1 MPPRNKRLT
10 VKEQILDW
18 FDRNP
23 GSKARSGPLAK
34 ALKMGSTT
42 CADALA
48 KLAAD
53 GKLSRIKTK
62 IDEGSGQGTRPEQW
76 EYSIP
81 APETVA
87 QPRTPTP
94 FKPLGAQPRVYRRHS
109 PAIENAPSVMTGP
122 VHAPAHMFQEPQ
134 PAVGQNTGSLASGGY
149 PSTHAPEG
157 QADHKTPVAEA
168 ATAEPTG
175 AAEKHLVELTQAAN
189 EALDEANGH
198 IYHLEERLVK
208 LTQKANEA
216 QARADDLDKALD
228 QTLVERD
235 AYHDKADQ
243 LAQAI
248 AEYFGAD
255 IGEHSSGNCPWDEAL
270 NIITESDT
278 GKLYSPTI
286 EAKAPEAYAVVA
298 PKKPIQRF
306 SARHNAEKAATA
318 AARAVGSAEIFE
330 LHRIAKASRGAVVI
344 REA

>member
-48 KLAAD
+48 KLAAE

-87 QPRTPTP
+87 QPRTPTQ
-94 FKPLGAQPRVYRRHS
+94 FKPLAAQPRVYRRHS
-109 PAIENAPSVMTGP
+109 PVIENAPSVMTGP
-122 VHAPAHMFQEPQ
+122 VHAPAQMFQEPQ

-175 AAEKHLVELTQAAN
+175 AAEKHRATIQRED
-189 EALDEANGH
+189 ALDEANSH
-198 IYHLEERLVK
+198 IYHLEKRLVE

-216 QARADDLDKALD
+216 QARADDLEAQAL
-228 QTLVERD
+228 T
-235 AYHDKADQ
+235 
-243 LAQAI
+243 LAQYKAI
-248 AEYFGAD
+248 LDEHHIHSPAELRHVL
-255 IGEHSSGNCPWDEAL
+255 ETP
-270 NIITESDT
+270 
-278 GKLYSPTI
+278 
-286 EAKAPEAYAVVA
+286 KAPETRLGAEVSPTLVVASGMVKVRATPVCYAVVA

-306 SARHNAEKAATA
+306 SARHNADQAATA
-318 AARAVGSAEIFE
+318 AARTVGSAEIYGMY
-330 LHRIAKASRGAVVI
+330 RIARASRGAVVI